1 MTINDFEAEQWAAQQ
16 WGQAQLGDS
25 RRTKRAVRLGRAL
38 AAQPAESLPLQTGSW
53 GQLKAAYR
61 LLNEP
66 DVTHQRLSRSHWQ
79 ATRDGVSTP
88 KQGAILFVQ
97 DTSELDFT
105 RHRQTQGIGL
115 IGNGLGRG
123 LLLHS
128 CLTVRPARLN
138 PEVVGLAAQFVWTR
152 PEVKKGSESR
162 QQRRHRRT
170 EYDVWAE
177 TVEAIGEAPPPESAT
192 LWVSVGDRASDV
204 FSYFRRATALGWH
217 CLARV
222 SQNRVIETAQGE
234 RTHLIEWARRLPR
247 RADQT
252 LSLRG
257 RDGEPPREVKLAV
270 GWGQL
275 LLQPPQLGPERKSR
289 PLGAWCIRC
298 WEEHGAAADQRLE
311 WVLLTTLPVDDEQ
324 SALRH
329 LDWYSSRWVIEEY
342 HKCLKSGCRM
352 EARQL
357 ESAQGLLALLGFLA
371 LVAVR
376 LLELR
381 HLARDAPERPARQVV
396 EAALVEVVAARVGLK
411 EPMTVRQFWH
421 AVARLGGFIGR
432 KSDGE
437 PGWQTLWRGWQRLQ
451 DMCWGSARRNEQ
463 I

>member
-1 MTINDFEAEQWAAQQ
+1 MTINDFEAEQWAEQQ
-16 WGQAQLGDS
+16 WGQAQLGDA
-25 RRTKRAVRLGRAL
+25 RRTTRAVRLGRAL

-66 DVTHQRLSRSHWQ
+66 DVTHQRLSQSHWQ
-79 ATRDGVSTP
+79 ATRDGASAP
-88 KQGAILFVQ
+88 AQGAMLFVQ

-105 RHRQTQGIGL
+105 SHRQTQGLGL

-123 LLLHS
+123 FLLHS
-128 CLTVRPARLN
+128 CLTLRPHCINAQ
-138 PEVVGLAAQFVWTR
+138 VQGLAAQFVWTR
-152 PEVKKGSESR
+152 HEVKKGSESR
-162 QQRRHRRT
+162 HQRRHRRT
-170 EYDVWAE
+170 EFDLWAE
-177 TVEAIGEAPPPESAT
+177 TLEAIGAAPPPESGT
-192 LWVSVGDRASDV
+192 VWVSVGDRASDV

-234 RTHLIEWARRLPR
+234 RARLMDWARRLPR
-247 RADQT
+247 RTAKT

-257 RDGEPPREVKLAV
+257 RGGEPQREVKLAV

-275 LLQPPQLGPERKSR
+275 VLQPPQLGPERKSR
-289 PLGAWCIRC
+289 PVRAWCIRC
-298 WEEHGAAADQRLE
+298 WEESATAERLE
-311 WVLLTTLPVDDEQ
+311 WILLTTLEVRDEA
-324 SALRH
+324 SALERVG
-329 LDWYSSRWVIEEY
+329 WYSSRWVIEEY

-357 ESAQGLLALLGFLA
+357 ESAQGLMALLGFLS

-376 LLELR
+376 LLQLR
-381 HLARDAPERPARQVV
+381 SLARTAPETEAREVV
-396 EAALVEVVAARVGLK
+396 AAPMVEIVAARVGLN

-421 AVARLGGFIGR
+421 GVARLGGFLGR